1 MVELDTELAGLLQT
15 QAAEVEELRN
25 NMYGVGGTLFGGST
39 RLRRPLGLD
48 YRRFTK

>member
-15 QAAEVEELRN
+15 QAAEVEELRD
-25 NMYGVGGTLFGGST
+25 NMDGVGGTLFGVST